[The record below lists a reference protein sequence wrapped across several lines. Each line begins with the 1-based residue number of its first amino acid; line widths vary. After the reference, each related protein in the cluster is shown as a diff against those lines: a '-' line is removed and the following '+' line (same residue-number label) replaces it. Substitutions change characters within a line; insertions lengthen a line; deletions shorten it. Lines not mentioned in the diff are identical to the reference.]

1 MSASILD
8 GRSVAS
14 IIQNNLKKSVTKHLQ
29 SGNRAP
35 SLAVILVGDDP
46 ASHTYVNHKRH
57 ACAEL
62 GFRSLAYNVSK
73 NITEKELLSLL
84 EELNVD
90 IAVDGILVQLPLP
103 AHINKDRI
111 IESINP
117 SKDVD
122 GFHPYNF
129 GKLAQGNPYLRPC
142 TPLGIIELLNYYKI
156 PLVSKHA
163 VIVGA
168 SNIVGRPMALEFL
181 LAKST
186 VTICHQSTINLEQHV
201 RNADILVVATGKP
214 DIINPEWLHKDL
226 VLVDVG
232 IHRLQDG
239 ALRGDIDFKRAKERV
254 AWITPVPGG
263 VGPMTI
269 SMLLHN
275 TLLAA
280 RIIAPVK

>member
-1 MSASILD
+1 
-8 GRSVAS
+8 
-14 IIQNNLKKSVTKHLQ
+14 
-29 SGNRAP
+29 
-35 SLAVILVGDDP
+35 
-46 ASHTYVNHKRH
+46 
-57 ACAEL
+57 
-62 GFRSLAYNVSK
+62 
-73 NITEKELLSLL
+73 
-84 EELNVD
+84 
-90 IAVDGILVQLPLP
+90 
-103 AHINKDRI
+103 
-111 IESINP
+111 
-117 SKDVD
+117 
-122 GFHPYNF
+122 
-129 GKLAQGNPYLRPC
+129 
-142 TPLGIIELLNYYKI
+142 
-156 PLVSKHA
+156 
-163 VIVGA
+163 
-168 SNIVGRPMALEFL
+168 MALEFL